1 MRSGDRKKLGLGLG
15 LEQFVSLD
23 LWIKL
28 GLAVCVT
35 SRRYRQLGLG
45 LGLGLGSAVRFSR
58 WPDEVLKLCTCDMQ
72 YMQLTRCYA
81 IYLQYE
87 LGRVRVRY
95 SGVVR
100 LRPRVRAEYLAVVR
114 YF

>member
-45 LGLGLGSAVRFSR
+45 LGLGSAVRFSR
-58 WPDEVLKLCTCDMQ
+58 WPDEVLKLCTCDMLS
-72 YMQLTRCYA
+72 MQLTRCYT
-81 IYLQYE
+81 IYLHHE

-100 LRPRVRAEYLAVVR
+100 LRRRVRAEYLAVVR